1 MKRYFVMVY
10 GRVQGVGFRFFCQS
24 HAKLMDITGYAKNL
38 DDGSVE
44 LQIQGREESLLRFL
58 NIIKTG
64 NRFINVKNMSVDE
77 IDVIDE
83 YGFKCLGY

>member
-1 MKRYFVMVY
+1 MKRYFVIVY

-44 LQIQGREESLLRFL
+44 LQIQGKENSLLKFL
-58 NIIKTG
+58 NIIKKG
-64 NRFINVKNMSVDE
+64 NRFIRVEDMSVDE

-83 YGFKCLGY
+83 YNFKSLGY